1 MASFIGGI
9 VQLSLGVIFLATV
22 FINQVK
28 TTNTTGWTT
37 TETTL
42 WGLLT
47 IAGIVGMVLGVLNLF
62 GVV

>member
-1 MASFIGGI
+1 MASFIAGI

-28 TTNTTGWTT
+28 NTNTTGWTT
-37 TETTL
+37 TEITL

-47 IAGIVGMVLGVLNLF
+47 IAGITGMVLGVLNLF